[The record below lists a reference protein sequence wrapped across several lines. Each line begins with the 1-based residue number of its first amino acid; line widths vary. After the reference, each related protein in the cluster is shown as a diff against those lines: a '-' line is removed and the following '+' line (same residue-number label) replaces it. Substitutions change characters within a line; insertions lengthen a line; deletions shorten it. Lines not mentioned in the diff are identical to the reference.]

1 MSFRPPIRLKTAAG
15 YLCLL
20 GLAPVL
26 LICASAPGVSQ
37 SPQSVAPVVLDRA
50 EAVVNNHV
58 ILSSDLD
65 REMQLS
71 ALEPIR
77 GVRGVVTRR
86 RALQLLISRT
96 LIQQQIR
103 REEAQASRPSQ
114 AEVQA
119 RIAEIRKELPDC
131 AQRDCVSDA
140 GWQAFLASRDL
151 RPQDVETYLRNRLE
165 ILRFIELRFREGVQ
179 ISPQEIETYYRDT
192 FLPQYPPGETAPP
205 LKAVSSRIQEILL
218 QQRVTVLFSNWLQ
231 NLRQQ
236 GDIEVLDPTL
246 ETPAANGGSQNA
258 SPQGQ
263 GKGGA

>member
-1 MSFRPPIRLKTAAG
+1 MSFRPPIRLKAEVR
-15 YLCLL
+15 YPCLL
-20 GLAPVL
+20 GLAMGL
-26 LICASAPGVSQ
+26 LVCGSAPGVSQ
-37 SPQSVAPVVLDRA
+37 VPPSASPAVLDRA

-58 ILSSDLD
+58 ILASDLD

-77 GVRGVVTRR
+77 GVRGVVTRQ

-103 REEAQASRPSQ
+103 REEARAAQPSP

-119 RIAEIRKELPDC
+119 RIAEIRKQLPDC
-131 AQRDCVSDA
+131 ARRDCASDS

-151 RPQDVETYLRNRLE
+151 RPRDVETYLRSRLE
-165 ILRFIELRFREGVQ
+165 ILHFIELRFREGVQ
-179 ISPQEIETYYRDT
+179 ISRQEIDAYYRNT
-192 FLPQYPPGETAPP
+192 LLPQYPPGEKAPP
-205 LKAVSSRIQEILL
+205 LETVSSRIQEILL
-218 QQRVTVLFSNWLQ
+218 QQRVNTLFSNWLQ

-236 GDIEVLDPTL
+236 GDIEVLDPSL
-246 ETPAANGGSQNA
+246 ETPAADGSSQNA
-258 SPQGQ
+258 SPQRQ

>member
-1 MSFRPPIRLKTAAG
+1 MSFRAPIRFKTAYG
-15 YLCLL
+15 YPCLL
-20 GLAPVL
+20 GLAMGL
-26 LICASAPGVSQ
+26 LVCGARQGVSQ
-37 SPQSVAPVVLDRA
+37 TPPSTSPVILDRA

-58 ILSSDLD
+58 ILASDLD

-103 REEAQASRPSQ
+103 REEARAAQPSQ

-119 RIAEIRKELPDC
+119 RIAEIRKELPAC
-131 AQRDCVSDA
+131 TRQDCVSDA
-140 GWQAFLASRDL
+140 GWRAFLASRDL
-151 RPQDVETYLRNRLE
+151 RPQDVEAYLRNRLE

-179 ISPQEIETYYRDT
+179 ISTQEIEAYYRNT

-205 LKAVSSRIQEILL
+205 LKLVSSRIQEILL
-218 QQRVTVLFSNWLQ
+218 QQRVNTLFSDWLN

-236 GDIEVLDPTL
+236 GDIEVLDPSL
-246 ETPAANGGSQNA
+246 EAPANEGNSSNA
-258 SPQGQ
+258 SHQNQ